1 MKVVNGDIPMS
12 KRFLILA
19 ALLAAAILVSGC
31 CCCCT
36 SDRSLY
42 GPAATSSHPSVTPHK
57 VTVTVVP
64 VENVTPTASPTV
76 PVVTPK

>member
-1 MKVVNGDIPMS
+1 MS

-42 GPAATSSHPSVTPHK
+42 GPAATSRHPSVTPHI

-64 VENVTPTASPTV
+64 INNTTPTVSPTAANVTP
-76 PVVTPK
+76 